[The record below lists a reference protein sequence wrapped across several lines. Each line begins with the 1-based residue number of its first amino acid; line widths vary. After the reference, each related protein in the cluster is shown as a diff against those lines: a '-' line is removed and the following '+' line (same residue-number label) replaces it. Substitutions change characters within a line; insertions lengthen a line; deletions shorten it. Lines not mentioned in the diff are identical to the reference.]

1 MQTLVQML
9 AQALVH
15 YLHAIRARRGASL
28 NASVAT
34 CIGAR
39 LGTNH
44 WCEHYRMGARLV
56 ASVAECIG
64 ARFRASITASMGA
77 SIGAAAPL
85 AGRAVPGSALAR
97 ADTAIS
103 RQAGAQPWL
112 GANPGCCQRRRGMR
126 AERGGKQDTK
136 PSWQQ
141 HDGGP
146 RGGGSRR

>member
-1 MQTLVQML
+1 MQPLVQTL

-15 YLHAIRARRGASL
+15 YLHAIRARCGASL
-28 NASVAT
+28 NASVAA

-44 WCEHYRMGARLV
+44 WCERYRTGARLV
-56 ASVAECIG
+56 ASIAACIG
-64 ARFRASITASMGA
+64 ARLHASITASMGA
-77 SIGAAAPL
+77 SIGAAASL
-85 AGRAVPGSALAR
+85 AGRAVPGSAPAR

-103 RQAGAQPWL
+103 RQAAAQPWP
-112 GANPGCCQRRRGMR
+112 GANPGCCQGRRGTR
-126 AERGGKQDTK
+126 TEAGGQQDPK

-146 RGGGSRR
+146 RRGSWR